1 MNDESNLTMTNVLL
15 VSLDLV
21 AKTCKEIAITILQ
34 GQTYTKRERACSV
47 VRMNWISDE
56 LDVPC
61 VELEWHG
68 EDVFILVGQ
77 RRACDVADTIEKIR
91 KCSGNCASCLLAGLA
106 SIQSS
111 S

>member
-1 MNDESNLTMTNVLL
+1 M
-15 VSLDLV
+15 
-21 AKTCKEIAITILQ
+21 K
-34 GQTYTKRERACSV
+34 
-47 VRMNWISDE
+47 WISDE

-77 RRACDVADTIEKIR
+77 RRACDVADTVGKISR
-91 KCSGNCASCLLAGLA
+91 CSANCTSCLHAGLA